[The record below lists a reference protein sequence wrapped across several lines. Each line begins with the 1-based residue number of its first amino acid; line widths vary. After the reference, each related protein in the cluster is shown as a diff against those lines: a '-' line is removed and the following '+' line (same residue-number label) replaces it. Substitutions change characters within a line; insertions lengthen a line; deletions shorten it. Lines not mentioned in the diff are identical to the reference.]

1 MSKELGVGKDGYQ
14 KGGVNVE
21 VPSQNVKLDPRAATV
36 VEAPAKDYLATGDK
50 TKVRGTRRMLSTKNK
65 IATWY

>member
-1 MSKELGVGKDGYQ
+1 MTRNLGYAPLGKT
-14 KGGVNVE
+14 KTIK
-21 VPSQNVKLDPRAATV
+21 VPSQNMEVDPRAKTV

-50 TKVRGTRRMLSTKNK
+50 TKVKGTRRMLSTKSK

>member
-14 KGGVNVE
+14 KGGVKIK
-21 VPSQNVKLDPRAATV
+21 VPSQNMKVDPRAATEV
-36 VEAPAKDYLATGDK
+36 DDPAKDYLPTGDK
-50 TKVRGTRRMLSTKNK
+50 VKVRGTRRMLSTKNK

>member
-1 MSKELGVGKDGYQ
+1 MTRNLGYAPLGKSKTIK
-14 KGGVNVE
+14 
-21 VPSQNVKLDPRAATV
+21 VPSQNMKVDPRAATV

-50 TKVRGTRRMLSTKNK
+50 TKVKGTRRMLSTKSK

>member
-1 MSKELGVGKDGYQ
+1 MTRNLGYAPLGKSKTIK
-14 KGGVNVE
+14 
-21 VPSQNVKLDPRAATV
+21 VPSQNMEVDPRAKTV

-50 TKVRGTRRMLSTKNK
+50 TKVKGTRRMLSTKSK

>member
-14 KGGVNVE
+14 KGGVKIK
-21 VPSQNVKLDPRAATV
+21 VPSQNMKVDPRAATV

-50 TKVRGTRRMLSTKNK
+50 PKVRGTRRMLSTKNK